1 MRKLAGSFIKGLQS
15 KLGIKIGS
23 DHALWNWAARHASW
37 VLNRFQPVKGA
48 APRELVYGKS
58 YKGLS
63 AEDGYIRSLNKGEA
77 RRRLWLVSEKVE
89 SQDTYVLTDD
99 VQVALSKCV
108 RRTDQDWSKRLAI
121 YKSFNAFSWERR
133 TNFGGRIIATKRR
146 ASRSIAI
153 SADIP
158 QERVMLKFRDED
170 AEAVMAKALEG
181 GSDSEKEQPLF
192 LGPIPVPARW
202 RFPAKARKRD
212 GGEVWKPCGEEP
224 PSKKQKV
231 LSADEKTLEGGESG
245 QPNPVTPTLSSRGVT
260 IRAFETKGST

>member
-1 MRKLAGSFIKGLQS
+1 MTWRRVSIWTLYFELGAILNTVDRVRKLAGSFIKGLQS

-48 APRELVYGKS
+48 APRELVYSKS

-202 RFPAKARKRD
+202 RFRQRHAKEMEVKYGSHVEKNPQAR
-212 GGEVWKPCGEEP
+212 
-224 PSKKQKV
+224 
-231 LSADEKTLEGGESG
+231 
-245 QPNPVTPTLSSRGVT
+245 SRKFSLQMRRHWRG
-260 IRAFETKGST
+260 